1 MRALGALLLVAGGF
15 SFGICA
21 LREKR
26 SRIAALR
33 QIEAALELLC
43 SELELHEAP
52 LPEAVSNAARHAEG
66 MGKALLHALEAQFPR
81 LGEASFAQLWTAAV
95 TRTCV
100 PLLPHERDELNL
112 LGHSLGR
119 YELSAQLRE
128 LHACCVFLEERRN
141 AAEQAFPG
149 ERRLLLGLS
158 AAAGA
163 FLAILL
169 L

>member
-33 QIEAALELLC
+33 QIEGVLALLC
-43 SELELHEAP
+43 AELELHEAP
-52 LPEAVSNAARHAEG
+52 LPEAVSNAARRADG
-66 MGKALLHALEAQFPR
+66 MGRALLYELEAQFSR

-95 TRTCV
+95 SRTCV
-100 PLLPHERDELNL
+100 QLLPQERDELNR

-119 YELSAQLRE
+119 YELSAQLLA
-128 LHACCVFLEERRN
+128 LHACRAFLEERRN
-141 AAEQAFPG
+141 GAEQAFPA
-149 ERRLLLGLS
+149 ERRLWLGLG